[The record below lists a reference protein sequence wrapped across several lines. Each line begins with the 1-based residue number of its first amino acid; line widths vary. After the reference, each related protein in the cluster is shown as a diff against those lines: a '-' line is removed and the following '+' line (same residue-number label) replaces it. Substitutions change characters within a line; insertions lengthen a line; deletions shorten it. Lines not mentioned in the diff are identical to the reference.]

1 LLGKRASVII
11 RGTNEKVVQFQTLTK
26 IVGKITRKIGTVV
39 LALAVMACVGAAPVL
54 GAGDHS
60 VDNIRDITDIQTILN
75 RVITWAFIF
84 FFALAG
90 LFILWAAFDYLTAAG
105 KDDKIKSA
113 KNKLIYAAIGIA
125 VALVARS
132 VVGIIEAFI
141 E

>member
-60 VDNIRDITDIQTILN
+60 VDIGDITDIQTILN
-75 RVITWAFIF
+75 RVITWAFVF

-90 LFILWAAFDYLTAAG
+90 FFILWAAFDYLTAAG

-132 VVGIIEAFI
+132 VVGLIEAFI